1 MMILKIKIEEVMDSD
16 LGYVF
21 DVESED
27 LLSQR
32 SLLDILDVVQSDSD
46 IDKVF
51 LDGELDSNDKGWLG
65 FGLELGED
73 VDSKLLQDGRKM
85 KVGFFLEEDEMEE
98 FKKLGVDDIFN
109 DDDFILC
116 FFFWEELVGVDLS
129 CELKGKKQIILI
141 VKNFL
146 FLRLKR
152 LLDKYFK
159 YD

>member
-1 MMILKIKIEEVMDSD
+1 MMILNIKIEEAMDSD

-21 DVESED
+21 DVENED

-51 LDGELDSNDKGWLG
+51 LDGELDSNDKDWLG

-85 KVGFFLEEDEMEE
+85 KEGFFLEEDEMEE
-98 FKKLGVDDIFN
+98 LKKLGVDDIFN

-116 FFFWEELVGVDLS
+116 FFFQEELVSVDLS
-129 CELKGKKQIILI
+129 CELKGKKRIILI
-141 VKNFL
+141 VKNLL

>member
-1 MMILKIKIEEVMDSD
+1 MILNIKIEVAMDLD

-21 DVESED
+21 DVESEY

-51 LDGELDSNDKGWLG
+51 LDGESDSNDKDWLG

-116 FFFWEELVGVDLS
+116 FFFQEELVGVDLS
-129 CELKGKKQIILI
+129 CELKSKKRIILI

>member
-1 MMILKIKIEEVMDSD
+1 MMILNIKIEVAMDSD

-51 LDGELDSNDKGWLG
+51 LDGELDSNDKDWLG

-116 FFFWEELVGVDLS
+116 FFFQEELVGVDLS
-129 CELKGKKQIILI
+129 CELKSKKRIILI
-141 VKNFL
+141 VKNLL

>member
-1 MMILKIKIEEVMDSD
+1 MILNIKIEVVMDSD

-51 LDGELDSNDKGWLG
+51 LDGELDSNDKDWLG

-85 KVGFFLEEDEMEE
+85 KVEFFLEEDEMEE
-98 FKKLGVDDIFN
+98 LKKLGVDDIFN

-116 FFFWEELVGVDLS
+116 FFFQEELVGVDLS
-129 CELKGKKQIILI
+129 CELKSKKRIILI

>member
-1 MMILKIKIEEVMDSD
+1 MILNIKIEEAMDSD

-51 LDGELDSNDKGWLG
+51 LDGELDSNDKDWLG

-116 FFFWEELVGVDLS
+116 FFFQEELVGVDLS
-129 CELKGKKQIILI
+129 CELKSKKRIILI
-141 VKNFL
+141 VKNLL

>member
-1 MMILKIKIEEVMDSD
+1 MMILNIKIEVAMDSD

-51 LDGELDSNDKGWLG
+51 LDGELDSNDKDWLG
-65 FGLELGED
+65 FSLELGED
-73 VDSKLLQDGRKM
+73 VDSKLLQDGRIM

-98 FKKLGVDDIFN
+98 LKKLGVDDIFN

-116 FFFWEELVGVDLS
+116 FFFQEELVGVDLS
-129 CELKGKKQIILI
+129 CELKGKKRIILI
-141 VKNFL
+141 VKNLL

>member
-1 MMILKIKIEEVMDSD
+1 MMILNIKIEVVMDLD

-32 SLLDILDVVQSDSD
+32 SLLDILDVVQSDSN

-51 LDGELDSNDKGWLG
+51 LDGELDSNDKDWLG

-85 KVGFFLEEDEMEE
+85 KVEFFLEEDEMEE
-98 FKKLGVDDIFN
+98 LKKLGVDDIFN

-116 FFFWEELVGVDLS
+116 FFFQEELVVVVLS
-129 CELKGKKQIILI
+129 CELKGKKRIILI